1 MAEGKTITIT
11 QKGQAPQSNT
21 YMDLYSK
28 AYESSGT
35 IVFVGTN
42 GEGRFTVRFG
52 MTIDENRRLIVVNP
66 PSSGTYNVQVP
77 FYTGRKCKPGTDGAG
92 CELKDLDGFPEPDQV
107 EIKIGETFA
116 LNVTDM
122 GM

>member
-1 MAEGKTITIT
+1 MAEGKTITII
-11 QKGQAPQSNT
+11 QKGKEPQSNT

-35 IVFVGTN
+35 IVFTGIN

-52 MTIDENRRLIVVNP
+52 MTLDENRRLIAVNP
-66 PSSGTYNVQVP
+66 PSSGTYDVRVP
-77 FYTGRKCKPGTDGAG
+77 FYSGRKCKPGTSGVG

-107 EIKIGETFA
+107 VINIGETFA

-122 GM
+122 GR